1 MDKFAFAKINLVK
14 VEMKLK
20 QYYEIEHEIKSNTC
34 RYVKLSTSLLNNRK
48 LKALPTCICQTLNI
62 KQQN

>member
-20 QYYEIEHEIKSNTC
+20 QYYEIKQEIKSIT
-34 RYVKLSTSLLNNRK
+34 YMHMLNS
-48 LKALPTCICQTLNI
+48 
-62 KQQN
+62 

>member
-20 QYYEIEHEIKSNTC
+20 QYYEIKHEIKSNTC
-34 RYVKLSTSLLNNRK
+34 RYVKLSQFKPTSLLNNRK
-48 LKALPTCICQTLNI
+48 LKALPTCIC
-62 KQQN
+62 

>member
-20 QYYEIEHEIKSNTC
+20 QYYEIKREIKRNTC
-34 RYVKLSTSLLNNRK
+34 RYVKLSQFKPTSLLNNRK
-48 LKALPTCICQTLNI
+48 LKALPTCIC
-62 KQQN
+62 